1 MISNF
6 SDMKTNERRPAGVL
20 APDLRGDPLP
30 PRQSEILALARQ
42 DGRVDVDGLAAR
54 FAVTP
59 QTIRKDL
66 NELCFRRLLQRVHG
80 GAVHPS
86 SVTNYA
92 YDSRR
97 ELAAEEKRRIG
108 AATAA
113 LIPNNSSMILN
124 IGTTTEQVA
133 DALRGHQ
140 GIMVIT
146 NSINVAHILREAPAV
161 EVVIAGGL
169 VRRSDGGIV
178 GEATVDFVRQFRV
191 DYAVIGASAIDEE
204 GVLLDYDYREVRVAQ
219 EIIRHARQTVLVAD
233 SMKFERSA
241 PVRIGHLSEVDIF
254 VTDRPPPAAAAE
266 ICAGHGVRLVIA
278 GGAPLAAGRAPQ
290 PIFGM
295 SGA

>member
-1 MISNF
+1 MDAVS
-6 SDMKTNERRPAGVL
+6 
-20 APDLRGDPLP
+20 
-30 PRQSEILALARQ
+30 PRQSDILVRARQ
-42 DGRVDVDGLAAR
+42 DGRVDVDGLAAQ
-54 FAVTP
+54 FGVTP

-66 NELCFRRLLQRVHG
+66 NDLCARRLLQRVHG
-80 GAVHPS
+80 GAVCSS

-108 AATAA
+108 LATAA
-113 LIPNNSSMILN
+113 LIPGNSSMILN

-133 DALRGHQ
+133 VALREHQ

-219 EIIRHARQTVLVAD
+219 EIIRHARQTILAVD

-254 VTDRPPPAAAAE
+254 VTDRPPPRPAAE
-266 ICAGHGVRLVIA
+266 LCASHGVRLVIA
-278 GGAPLAAGRAPQ
+278 GSNPDIAGMAPQ
-290 PIFGM
+290 PMLGM
-295 SGA
+295 SGT